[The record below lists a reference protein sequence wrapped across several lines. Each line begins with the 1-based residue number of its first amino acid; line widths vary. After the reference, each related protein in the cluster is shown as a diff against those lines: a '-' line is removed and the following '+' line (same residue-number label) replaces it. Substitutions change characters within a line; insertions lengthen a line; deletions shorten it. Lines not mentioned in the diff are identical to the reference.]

1 MQQTTSHR
9 PIRLL
14 LATLAAVLV
23 LAACSGGE
31 DLGGPLLEL
40 DADALQATSA
50 EVMGEVQSVR
60 FGVERTGAPVFVD
73 GAQSIAL
80 DNIDG
85 RFSVPGSADAIL
97 SVTVA
102 GSLRTELGAVAID
115 DEVWLSN
122 PTTGRFETLP
132 PGFDI
137 DPSLFFDPVDGWRPL
152 IAGLSDVAVVGE
164 ETRNDATRYH
174 LTGVAPAEAMASI
187 TAGLVSGQDVELDLW
202 LNPVTAE
209 VTSIEFQTEFDGEV
223 SDWVLDLTE
232 YGETF
237 DISPPEE

>member
-1 MQQTTSHR
+1 MNRILSL
-9 PIRLL
+9 ILGSMMLL
-14 LATLAAVLV
+14 V
-23 LAACSGGE
+23 ACGNGE
-31 DLGGPLLEL
+31 DLGGEPLDL
-40 DADALQATSA
+40 DAALLQSESA
-50 EVMGEVQSVR
+50 RAMGEVSSVR
-60 FGVERTGAPVFVD
+60 FGLERTGAPVFVD

-97 SVTVA
+97 GVTVS

-137 DPSLFFDPVDGWRPL
+137 DPSLFFDPVGGWRPL
-152 IAGLSDVAVVGE
+152 ISGLTDVRVVGE
-164 ETRNDATRYH
+164 EQRNDATRFH
-174 LTGVAPAEAMASI
+174 LTGTAPAERMQAI
-187 TAGLVSGQDVELDLW
+187 TAGLVSGQTVELDLW
-202 LNPVTAE
+202 LHPVTAE
-209 VTSIEFQTEFDGEV
+209 VTSVEFSTDFNGVV
-223 SDWVLDLTE
+223 SDWVLELTE

>member
-1 MQQTTSHR
+1 
-9 PIRLL
+9 
-14 LATLAAVLV
+14 
-23 LAACSGGE
+23 
-31 DLGGPLLEL
+31 
-40 DADALQATSA
+40 
-50 EVMGEVQSVR
+50 MGEVQSVR
-60 FGVERTGAPVFVD
+60 FGLVRTGAPVFVD

-85 RFSVPGSADAIL
+85 RFSVPGSADAL
-97 SVTVA
+97 LGVTVA

-164 ETRNDATRYH
+164 ETRNEATRYH
-174 LTGVAPAEAMASI
+174 LTGVAPAERMASI

-202 LNPVTAE
+202 LHPVTAE
-209 VTSIEFQTEFDGEV
+209 VTSIEFATEFDGEA
-223 SDWVLDLTE
+223 SDWVLELTE